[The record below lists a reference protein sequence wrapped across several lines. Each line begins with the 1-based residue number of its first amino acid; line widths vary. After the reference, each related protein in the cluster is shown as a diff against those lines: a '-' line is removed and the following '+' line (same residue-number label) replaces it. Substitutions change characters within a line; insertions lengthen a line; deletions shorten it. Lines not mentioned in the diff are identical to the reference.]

1 MVLKPVRG
9 VRGEGAAMETLN
21 DTDLDPSISTSEDDG
36 TEVVASDTSDTPDA
50 GGRSGERS
58 KSAKPGDSSYEDGW
72 YQVLKR
78 RADESDDDA

>member
-1 MVLKPVRG
+1 MPV
-9 VRGEGAAMETLN
+9 A
-21 DTDLDPSISTSEDDG
+21 DP
-36 TEVVASDTSDTPDA
+36 A
-50 GGRSGERS
+50 RRS